1 LLDIVEHSSDGI
13 YTVGS
18 DRTVKSWNAA
28 MVALTG
34 YQEDEAVGQ
43 KCFNL
48 LRARDGDGVDMCAA
62 DCPILAAAVSGHE
75 EVRDASVLNKEGLA
89 RWIRYA
95 HAPVMVASPPGGWRP
110 RAATPS

>member
-1 LLDIVEHSSDGI
+1 
-13 YTVGS
+13 VGP
-18 DRTVKSWNAA
+18 DRTVRSWNAA

-48 LRARDGDGVDMCAA
+48 LRARDGDGGDMGAA
-62 DCPILAAAVSGHE
+62 ACPILAAAASRHE

-95 HAPVMVASPPGGWRP
+95 HAPIIGADGEVEPDVGAV
-110 RAATPS
+110 